1 MAKRGPF
8 SKHSNREKVAETRE
22 IYSFYAPQWRVFHV
36 FVWTH
41 FLINFRD
48 LFSSSGWL
56 LWGPESSD
64 FLQGPVSLLQQ
75 ELCDWNDLKQYKK
88 SDCNK
93 SIFARAR
100 IAGKLVLLGLR
111 VTTNGFLSGSG
122 VQQKARL
129 RQKSDCNE
137 KVRLQQKVAMQ

>member
-1 MAKRGPF
+1 MVSGEF
-8 SKHSNREKVAETRE
+8 SC
-22 IYSFYAPQWRVFHV
+22 
-36 FVWTH
+36 
-41 FLINFRD
+41 L
-48 LFSSSGWL
+48 
-56 LWGPESSD
+56 GPESMGGA
-64 FLQGPVSLLQQ
+64 GPPRARKVYVYNGLASRNLVEIPYETRTVSLLQQ

-137 KVRLQQKVAMQ
+137 KVRL